1 MQGNTGVNQTN
12 RPTNQKGS
20 NIDQQLIH
28 DIIVDEEE
36 GMAVGI
42 ITSKEM
48 TNCLFSSAYGH
59 PHYCVF
65 V

>member
-42 ITSKEM
+42 ITRAKK
-48 TNCLFSSAYGH
+48 
-59 PHYCVF
+59 
-65 V
+65 

>member
-1 MQGNTGVNQTN
+1 
-12 RPTNQKGS
+12 
-20 NIDQQLIH
+20 
-28 DIIVDEEE
+28 
-36 GMAVGI
+36 MAVGI

-65 V
+65 VMKCIMHYTTLVAN